1 LAAAARTRINTNAMN
16 NTPAF
21 SRNEG
26 PPARP
31 KLHLRLYTGQRT
43 FDTKAAIN
51 QVHSLLGSHRGSYEL
66 EVLDQEDHRELALQD
81 EALFTPMLV
90 RLSPGPVVRLL
101 MPQNNQ
107 DILRQKLL
115 S

>member
-1 LAAAARTRINTNAMN
+1 MN
-16 NTPAF
+16 LLTFDSQA
-21 SRNEG
+21 SRMS
-26 PPARP
+26 RP

-51 QVHSLLGSHRGSYEL
+51 QIHSLLGAFVGSYEL
-66 EVLDQEDHRELALQD
+66 EVLDKEEHRDLALQD
-81 EALFTPMLV
+81 EALFTPLLV

-107 DILRQKLL
+107 ETLRQKILT
-115 S
+115 